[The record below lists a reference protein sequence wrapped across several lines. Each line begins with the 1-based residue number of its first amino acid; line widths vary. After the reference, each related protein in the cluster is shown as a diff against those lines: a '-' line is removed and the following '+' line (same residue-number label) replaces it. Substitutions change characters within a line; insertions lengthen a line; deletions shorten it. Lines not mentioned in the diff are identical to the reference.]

1 MFCRNINVQ
10 CNEIFHIAGV
20 YSILLYNGRYYNNL
34 FRFSYLGLYV
44 FAGFTLD
51 LCAVDY
57 NSSVLRVFN
66 NLPKLLK

>member
-10 CNEIFHIAGV
+10 CNEIFHITEV
-20 YSILLYNGRYYNNL
+20 YRILLYNGIYYNNL

-44 FAGFTLD
+44 FAGFSLAWS
-51 LCAVDY
+51 AVGY